1 MVQHRGLYS
10 LSCRLGLSV
19 SGIFYSIAWHTKA
32 GSEFNA
38 FHYYMTDSNCYNALV
53 ACMMIPFAVEGI
65 RKRRFSYPRWL
76 AVLHFSSTF
85 CITITMVFACCIIS
99 WYDFELA
106 FGSLCNIFLHLICPS
121 LLLISFFLSECGYQ
135 YTKKEALLS
144 TIPFLAYSALYLIN
158 VILLKRWED
167 IYQLTSMLPWP
178 LSLILMMIFAAFI
191 SFALLYFYNRFGVNR
206 KKKLTRSW
214 PSELTAEQLNEELF
228 NYGKLNGK
236 AVDSTKVSLNLD
248 IQENYVKYI
257 IVILMKRSRNTVKE
271 QSKETEN
278 NHNSSVLFPNI
289 AKQHRSAVFLIIYRI
304 KISRIS
310 TYPLPGR
317 KK

>member
-1 MVQHRGLYS
+1 MEQTNNETNSNSLLHLYKWRS
-10 LSCRLGLSV
+10 IVAFIACLADLVLSV

-38 FHYYMTDSNCYNALV
+38 FHYYTTDSNCYYALV

-121 LLLISFFLSECGYQ
+121 LLFISFFLSECGYQ

-158 VILLKRWED
+158 VVLLKRWED

-178 LSLILMMIFAAFI
+178 VSLILMMIFAAFI

-248 IQENYVKYI
+248 IQEKLCEIYNCDLNEAVKKY
-257 IVILMKRSRNTVKE
+257 SE
-271 QSKETEN
+271 G
-278 NHNSSVLFPNI
+278 
-289 AKQHRSAVFLIIYRI
+289 AVEGNRE
-304 KISRIS
+304 
-310 TYPLPGR
+310 
-317 KK
+317 